1 MPKLLFFSGLFGFFF
16 SLHSSRNKFKAHSNK
31 TTTTIYDVDFV
42 DLLPSPGVTV
52 KSSSGAIKI
61 VQATIHTHT
70 AAYTAAHK
78 YRCVCVFSYSTAF
91 TFSRGICAKEI
102 AINYGSTEREANFYG
117 FRICAISHLSS
128 LMSAPSALAGKARKA
143 SQGQTKGNQ
152 STLFCSH

>member
-61 VQATIHTHT
+61 VQATIHTHSCIHSCT
-70 AAYTAAHK
+70 HIQM
-78 YRCVCVFSYSTAF
+78 CLCVFLF
-91 TFSRGICAKEI
+91 DGFHIFSRNLRKRNRNKLRQHRKRGKFLWLSYLRHFAFIIVNVSPECIGWKSAKSEPRTDKGKS
-102 AINYGSTEREANFYG
+102 INPF
-117 FRICAISHLSS
+117 L
-128 LMSAPSALAGKARKA
+128 
-143 SQGQTKGNQ
+143 
-152 STLFCSH
+152 